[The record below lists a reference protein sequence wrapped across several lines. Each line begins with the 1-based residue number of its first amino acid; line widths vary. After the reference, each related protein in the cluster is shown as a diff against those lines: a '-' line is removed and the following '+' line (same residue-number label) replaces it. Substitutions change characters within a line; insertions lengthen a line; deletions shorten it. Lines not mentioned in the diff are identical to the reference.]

1 MALFPSSPLSVVNV
15 LSWHTNLEFSR
26 HKVTED
32 LCPEKEFTNDP
43 PIHNGEKKS
52 NTDHEK

>member
-43 PIHNGEKKS
+43 PILNGEKKS